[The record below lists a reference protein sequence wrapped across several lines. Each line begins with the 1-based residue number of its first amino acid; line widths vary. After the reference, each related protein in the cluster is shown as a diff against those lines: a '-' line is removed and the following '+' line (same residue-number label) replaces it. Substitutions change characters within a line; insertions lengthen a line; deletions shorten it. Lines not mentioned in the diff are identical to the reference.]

1 MKKVYLIISLI
12 MTLFFLF
19 IFILKFNS
27 SRNSV
32 DYLNQS
38 LSSVKKKLTNHS
50 KISLIATEDDYL
62 ELYYQTQFSLVP
74 NIVEKK
80 EIDNDTIIVIERYKT
95 KKTDLLFSNYTI
107 IQSDSNSM
115 FHVTLCSKKQ

>member
-1 MKKVYLIISLI
+1 MKKVYLIISLAT
-12 MTLFFLF
+12 TLIFLF
-19 IFILKFNS
+19 IFLIKLNS

-32 DYLNQS
+32 DYLDQS
-38 LSSVKKKLTNHS
+38 LSFVKNKLTNHS

-62 ELYYQTQFSLVP
+62 ELYYQAQFILAP

-80 EIDNDTIIVIERYKT
+80 EIDNDTIIVIERPNMEKT
-95 KKTDLLFSNYTI
+95 EFTFSNYKI

-115 FHVTLCSKKQ
+115 FYVTLCSKKQ

>member
-1 MKKVYLIISLI
+1 

-115 FHVTLCSKKQ
+115 FYVTLCSKKQ